1 MIEVKNKSA
10 HCFGMSDDWRSDPAT
25 EKQKEKLNFFGC
37 TWDEGISKGQA
48 SDAIDECVKNFP
60 ETQQAWL
67 NRPATPEQLEE
78 IKSYGEEPEEGLTYG
93 EAKELLHDPDTYHSA
108 HPRESAISVTPPAL
122 HAKRGFFGWISDKLE
137 QRKIRIAEAKAQRK
151 AYIAGIISN
160 LKNGQAPLL
169 DRPNFLLQSGERICW
184 IEPSTLEEMKVVG
197 RHYEGGSSGVS
208 FRVARGVRFNVGR
221 QRGHSVSET
230 AAVTTSTGE
239 FVITNKRL
247 AFLGDR
253 KSFAIKFEK
262 LLEIQ
267 PGTNG
272 VKFSDGGRSGTKLV
286 RYYSKQNADI
296 ICEVLNYVFG
306 Y

>member
-1 MIEVKNKSA
+1 
-10 HCFGMSDDWRSDPAT
+10 MSDDWRNDAAT
-25 EKQKEKLNFFGC
+25 EKQKEKLHFFGC
-37 TWDEGISKGQA
+37 TWDEGITKGQA
-48 SDAIDECVKNFP
+48 SDSIDECVSKFP

-78 IKSYGEEPEEGLTYG
+78 LKSFGEEPEDGLTYG
-93 EAKELLHDPDTYHSA
+93 EAKELLHDPDTYHST
-108 HPRESAISVTPPAL
+108 HPPKSAMVAIPPAL
-122 HAKRGFFGWISDKLE
+122 NAKRGFFGWISDKLE

-160 LKNGQAPLL
+160 LKNSQSSLL
-169 DRPNFLLQSGERICW
+169 ERPNFLLQRGERICW
-184 IEPSTLEEMKVVG
+184 AEPSTLEEIKVVG
-197 RHYEGGSSGVS
+197 RHYEGGSSGVT
-208 FRVARGVRFNVGR
+208 FRVAKGVRFNVGR

-239 FVITNKRL
+239 LIITNKRL

-253 KSFAIKFEK
+253 KSLAIKFEK
-262 LLEIQ
+262 LLEIH
-267 PGTNG
+267 PATNG
-272 VKFSDGGRSGTKLV
+272 IKFSEGGRAGTKLI

-296 ICEVLNYVFG
+296 ICEILNYVLG

>member
-1 MIEVKNKSA
+1 
-10 HCFGMSDDWRSDPAT
+10 MSNDWGDGPAT
-25 EKQKEKLNFFGC
+25 EKQIEKLHFFGC
-37 TWDEGISKGQA
+37 TWDEGITKRQA
-48 SDAIDECVKNFP
+48 SDAIGECANKFP

-67 NRPATPEQLEE
+67 NRPATAEQLEE
-78 IKSYGEEPEEGLTYG
+78 LKSYGEEPEDGLTYG

-108 HPRESAISVTPPAL
+108 HPPKSAVLAIPPVL
-122 HAKRGFFGWISDKLE
+122 NAKRGFFGWISDKLE

-151 AYIAGIISN
+151 AYIVSIISG
-160 LKNGQAPLL
+160 LKNGQTPLL
-169 DRPNFLLQSGERICW
+169 DRPNFLLQRGEIICW
-184 IEPSTLEEMKVVG
+184 IEPSALEEVKVVG
-197 RHYEGGSSGVS
+197 RRYEGGSSGVS

-239 FVITNKRL
+239 LVITNKRL

-253 KSFAIKFEK
+253 KSFAIFFEK

-267 PGTNG
+267 PATNG
-272 VKFSDGGRSGTKLV
+272 IKFSDGGRAGSKLI
-286 RYYSKQNADI
+286 RYYSKQNADV
-296 ICEVLNYVFG
+296 ICEVLNYVLG

>member
-1 MIEVKNKSA
+1 MN
-10 HCFGMSDDWRSDPAT
+10 DDWRNDPAT
-25 EKQKEKLNFFGC
+25 EKQKEKLRFFGC
-37 TWDEGISKGQA
+37 TWDEGITKGQA
-48 SDAIDECVKNFP
+48 SDALDDCIGKFP

-78 IKSYGEEPEEGLTYG
+78 LKSYGEELEDSLTYG
-93 EAKELLHDPDTYHSA
+93 EAKELLHDPDTYHST
-108 HPRESAISVTPPAL
+108 HPPKSAVIPSIPPIL
-122 HAKRGFFGWISDKLE
+122 NAKRGFFGWISDKLE
-137 QRKIRIAEAKAQRK
+137 QPKIRIAEAKAQRK
-151 AYIAGIISN
+151 AYISSIISN
-160 LKNGQAPLL
+160 LKDGQAPLL
-169 DRPNFLLQSGERICW
+169 ERPNFLLQRGEIICW
-184 IEPSTLEEMKVVG
+184 VEPSTLEEIKVVG

-208 FRVARGVRFNVGR
+208 FRVARGVRFNIGR

-239 FVITNKRL
+239 LVITNKRL

-253 KSFAIKFEK
+253 KSLAIKFEK

-267 PGTNG
+267 PATNG
-272 VKFSDGGRSGTKLV
+272 IRFSDGGRSGSKLI

-296 ICEVLNYVFG
+296 ICEVLNYVLG